1 MNSNE
6 NSIKDP
12 IVKFI
17 SDYLVKYPE
26 SEVRD
31 IYKLLYQAYHGPEHF
46 SLNTDE
52 TWMYLEEEWNT
63 LGESR
68 LNLGKVL
75 LEPIFING
83 VTPGLFRLNLAPAKA
98 LGINPRDILD
108 EFLRTAKGFPECY
121 PNNNMNLH
129 ESFINAW
136 KVIGRAGQTGEIV
149 LDPEAYKGF
158 SSLLQENE
166 WVAAHHSEQYRKLYK
181 PHYRLVLKFKS
192 PV

>member
-6 NSIKDP
+6 KSSNDP
-12 IVKFI
+12 IVIFI
-17 SDYLVKYPE
+17 SDYLGKYPE

-31 IYKLLYQAYHGPEHF
+31 IYKVLYQAYHGSEHF
-46 SLNTDE
+46 SLNPDE
-52 TWMYLEEEWNT
+52 TWMYLEEEWNA

-68 LNLGKVL
+68 LNPSKTL

-83 VTPGLFRLNLAPAKA
+83 VTPELFRLNLEPAKA
-98 LGINPRDILD
+98 LGINPLDILD
-108 EFLRTAKGFPECY
+108 EFLSTAKGFPECY

-136 KVIGRAGQTGEIV
+136 RVIGRAGKTGEIV
-149 LDPEAYKGF
+149 LDLEAYKDF
-158 SSLLQENE
+158 SLVLQENE
-166 WVAAHHSEQYRKLYK
+166 WVAAHHSDHYRKLYK